1 MEIKKNRFRMSN
13 SLLLIVILI
22 SAGAVSVGISY
33 AFTNNSNPFT
43 APYKLMDS
51 NGNVTRLTVD
61 STGKIGIGTTNPKNL
76 LDVNGVMQTEG
87 SRFIVNGFDATN
99 YFWFRTNGT
108 EPGSVFLGLLKNSTT
123 GNPLKVF
130 INPAGAGV
138 SGLTVT
144 NLGRVGI
151 GTTIPSTMLHMNS
164 TILNSPW
171 LTLETSAAP
180 NSATFGPAINFKR
193 TGISNSIVIV
203 EEPGYGD
210 SLSFALAKTPFTRLA
225 NIQQSGNVG
234 IGTTSPAAKLDV
246 AGTVHLTGLS
256 VNEVTKTA
264 TYTLGSTDDTVLGN
278 STGGAFTLTLP
289 TASGIAGK
297 IFDIKKIDSSAY
309 AITIAT
315 TSSQTIDGGTT
326 LVLSSQ
332 YDFVV
337 VESDGK
343 NWKVLAG
350 NSFAGNVNVGGNLN
364 STASSGT
371 FKITA
376 KPGVAICIGTC

>member
-164 TILNSPW
+164 T
-171 LTLETSAAP
+171 
-180 NSATFGPAINFKR
+180 
-193 TGISNSIVIV
+193 
-203 EEPGYGD
+203 
-210 SLSFALAKTPFTRLA
+210 
-225 NIQQSGNVG
+225 
-234 IGTTSPAAKLDV
+234 
-246 AGTVHLTGLS
+246 
-256 VNEVTKTA
+256 
-264 TYTLGSTDDTVLGN
+264 
-278 STGGAFTLTLP
+278 
-289 TASGIAGK
+289 
-297 IFDIKKIDSSAY
+297 
-309 AITIAT
+309 
-315 TSSQTIDGGTT
+315 
-326 LVLSSQ
+326 
-332 YDFVV
+332 
-337 VESDGK
+337 
-343 NWKVLAG
+343 
-350 NSFAGNVNVGGNLN
+350 
-364 STASSGT
+364 
-371 FKITA
+371 
-376 KPGVAICIGTC
+376 